1 MIVIPA
7 VVPDQLLL
15 PRFNYLSQTECLLYH
30 QDRRPRPPRPPR
42 KPARRRARATELSV
56 KVEGV
61 KEPAAAVEIAEKKEP
76 GAVVEDVAADKGKL
90 RKVQFGRNE
99 ETSDGGRV
107 RKKANAN
114 KYTHEIALI
123 MRGPSGDSK

>member
-1 MIVIPA
+1 MNVGDQHLLEDHGSDVFLKDHASQHKVNGFTNPCPEKENEETIIVPVKKSRKK
-7 VVPDQLLL
+7 VV
-15 PRFNYLSQTECLLYH
+15 
-30 QDRRPRPPRPPR
+30 
-42 KPARRRARATELSV
+42 
-56 KVEGV
+56 
-61 KEPAAAVEIAEKKEP
+61 AEKKEP

-90 RKVQFGRNE
+90 RKVQFGRDE